1 MKEKVIQLDM
11 NEMKK
16 EGEVEMEERTN
27 ETKEIYEDIE
37 IVREETKKEKII
49 RNIKGILNN
58 KYVKYIGFGVGTAS
72 LTYLGYKIGSD
83 KSKKIIND
91 VILEATDYMDNVQL
105 ERYLDNSIYA
115 VKHSYERIEEVL

>member
-27 ETKEIYEDIE
+27 ETKDIYEDIE

-49 RNIKGILNN
+49 RNIKGILSN

-72 LTYLGYKIGSD
+72 LTYLGYKIGCD

-91 VILEATDYMDNVQL
+91 VILEATDYMDNAQL

-115 VKHSYERIEEVL
+115 VKHGYERIEEVL